1 MVEVV
6 RVALVLVLQFVK
18 KVKELKCEGRRR
30 AEHCCG
36 KPACPE
42 ELNIMGGHVRVAVTV
57 PHDKAMNAVQVEDHV
72 VIEGRMV
79 VARFAGGVTE
89 LNNLAEGGEGH

>member
-1 MVEVV
+1 
-6 RVALVLVLQFVK
+6 
-18 KVKELKCEGRRR
+18 
-30 AEHCCG
+30 
-36 KPACPE
+36 
-42 ELNIMGGHVRVAVTV
+42 MGGHVRVAVTV